1 MALKEV
7 TSGGQPWRLER
18 RIEDVTDRLR
28 VLALKN
34 YHVFVQNQQC
44 AQVVTSELQSL
55 GDNLTSV
62 QTSLPSLVSQSKALD
77 TTAHDA
83 AKTNAEIQYVLGQYA
98 GLMGV
103 LEIPQ
108 LIDGCIANDLLEDA
122 LETIQ
127 FAKKLLEQTY
137 TSSIQP
143 KSSNASSSIVHTLVA
158 EVKRATTALRAKL
171 VDKLRGELPLAKCLH
186 LVAYLRR
193 VDGLW
198 TPLPADYDYHLKQEF
213 LACRDAYLSKTVQ
226 SIPTSDAYNYVMDA
240 ALCAWAVRTVS
251 DLTRLLETYALV
263 LQYARLTLLMTG
275 RVLPNVVEF
284 NAIATIMEQVL
295 FFGGSLGR
303 VGVDFRGLVLVIF
316 QSHVVARVTTQW
328 TDAVDAF
335 DAALSMQGGGAIM
348 IQSFR
353 PVSTPLIPVIDSSVA
368 PPSIMT
374 FPALAQLTNA
384 ILTSFND
391 LRLCALLSLQYR
403 LSLCLQQSMARVVV
417 AVGAFCRRHALTP
430 DEVADN
436 MGGGGGQSSK
446 VPLEV
451 QVFRLIQVMHTAWV
465 PYIIRSFHKL
475 FTEPK
480 GRQMPTA
487 LDEAMETV
495 ALGNIHHCTST
506 NMSAWVDGPQEHT
519 SSPLPRRH
527 KTLELV
533 LDDESDEPEVPD
545 VGKRRDIGGL
555 PSQGV
560 TKSSYSGVAVEM
572 VLPSTSE
579 TLRFAGGPQLAATQ
593 TQYIEDLIRDF
604 FRTYQITAALDA
616 FECERVRRLTTTTP
630 PVPEVNEP
638 VAEWDLGVPGCTPKP
653 RIHDLKSFGFDDVDD
668 LSCPTS
674 PGVAT
679 PSSPVLDKLAQRS
692 KTTTSSSQG
701 KKVSIGEDGSTP
713 KKQYIFYRETPPSFV
728 TESEEAAREVM
739 EKLSLDP
746 QYDIVPPE
754 AQQRFVELSSSE
766 VSKYA
771 VGKVRHESV
780 LLKHL

>member
-1 MALKEV
+1 MALEEV

-137 TSSIQP
+137 TSSMQP

-226 SIPTSDAYNYVMDA
+226 SIPTSDAYNYVMQGRADA

-263 LQYARLTLLMTG
+263 LQYARLTLLMIG

-303 VGVDFRGLVLVIF
+303 VGVDFR
-316 QSHVVARVTTQW
+316 
-328 TDAVDAF
+328 
-335 DAALSMQGGGAIM
+335 
-348 IQSFR
+348 
-353 PVSTPLIPVIDSSVA
+353 DSSVA

-391 LRLCALLSLQYR
+391 LRTG
-403 LSLCLQQSMARVVV
+403 V
-417 AVGAFCRRHALTP
+417 
-430 DEVADN
+430 
-436 MGGGGGQSSK
+436 
-446 VPLEV
+446 
-451 QVFRLIQVMHTAWV
+451 
-465 PYIIRSFHKL
+465 
-475 FTEPK
+475 
-480 GRQMPTA
+480 
-487 LDEAMETV
+487 ETV

-545 VGKRRDIGGL
+545 VGKKRDVGGL

-616 FECERVRRLTTTTP
+616 FECERDMAKVDWKALCSRGTKWSMASSSWKPKKKKTPPPSALAIPPLPTGAAP
-630 PVPEVNEP
+630 PVPEVNDP

-679 PSSPVLDKLAQRS
+679 PSSPVLDKLVQRS

-754 AQQRFVELSSSE
+754 AQQRFVELSSSD

>member
-1 MALKEV
+1 MALEEV

-77 TTAHDA
+77 TTAHDT

-137 TSSIQP
+137 TSSMQP

-226 SIPTSDAYNYVMDA
+226 SIPTSDAYNYVMQGRADA

-303 VGVDFRGLVLVIF
+303 VGVDFR
-316 QSHVVARVTTQW
+316 
-328 TDAVDAF
+328 
-335 DAALSMQGGGAIM
+335 
-348 IQSFR
+348 
-353 PVSTPLIPVIDSSVA
+353 DSSVA

-391 LRLCALLSLQYR
+391 LRTG
-403 LSLCLQQSMARVVV
+403 V
-417 AVGAFCRRHALTP
+417 
-430 DEVADN
+430 
-436 MGGGGGQSSK
+436 
-446 VPLEV
+446 
-451 QVFRLIQVMHTAWV
+451 
-465 PYIIRSFHKL
+465 
-475 FTEPK
+475 
-480 GRQMPTA
+480 
-487 LDEAMETV
+487 ETV
-495 ALGNIHHCTST
+495 TLGNIHHCTST
-506 NMSAWVDGPQEHT
+506 NMSAWADGPQEHT

-545 VGKRRDIGGL
+545 VGKKRDVGGL

-579 TLRFAGGPQLAATQ
+579 TLRFASGPQLATTQ

-616 FECERVRRLTTTTP
+616 FECERDMAKVDWKALCSRGTKWSMASSSWKPKKKKTPPPSALAIPPLPTGAAP
-630 PVPEVNEP
+630 PVPEVNDP

-679 PSSPVLDKLAQRS
+679 PSSPVLDKLVQRS

-754 AQQRFVELSSSE
+754 AQQRFVELSSSD

-771 VGKVRHESV
+771 VGKVRHESRV
-780 LLKHL
+780 EGLGATRSICGIVSKTFGSKLCGTSGPGTIVIDTQVGFKSSKTNESF

>member
-1 MALKEV
+1 MALEEV

-77 TTAHDA
+77 TTAHDT

-137 TSSIQP
+137 TSSMQP

-226 SIPTSDAYNYVMDA
+226 SIPTSDAYNYVMQGRADA

-303 VGVDFRGLVLVIF
+303 VGVDFRG
-316 QSHVVARVTTQW
+316 T
-328 TDAVDAF
+328 
-335 DAALSMQGGGAIM
+335 
-348 IQSFR
+348 
-353 PVSTPLIPVIDSSVA
+353 
-368 PPSIMT
+368 
-374 FPALAQLTNA
+374 
-384 ILTSFND
+384 
-391 LRLCALLSLQYR
+391 
-403 LSLCLQQSMARVVV
+403 
-417 AVGAFCRRHALTP
+417 
-430 DEVADN
+430 
-436 MGGGGGQSSK
+436 
-446 VPLEV
+446 
-451 QVFRLIQVMHTAWV
+451 
-465 PYIIRSFHKL
+465 
-475 FTEPK
+475 
-480 GRQMPTA
+480 
-487 LDEAMETV
+487 
-495 ALGNIHHCTST
+495 
-506 NMSAWVDGPQEHT
+506 
-519 SSPLPRRH
+519 
-527 KTLELV
+527 
-533 LDDESDEPEVPD
+533 
-545 VGKRRDIGGL
+545 
-555 PSQGV
+555 
-560 TKSSYSGVAVEM
+560 
-572 VLPSTSE
+572 
-579 TLRFAGGPQLAATQ
+579 
-593 TQYIEDLIRDF
+593 
-604 FRTYQITAALDA
+604 
-616 FECERVRRLTTTTP
+616 VRRQ
-630 PVPEVNEP
+630 
-638 VAEWDLGVPGCTPKP
+638 
-653 RIHDLKSFGFDDVDD
+653 S
-668 LSCPTS
+668 
-674 PGVAT
+674 
-679 PSSPVLDKLAQRS
+679 
-692 KTTTSSSQG
+692 
-701 KKVSIGEDGSTP
+701 
-713 KKQYIFYRETPPSFV
+713 
-728 TESEEAAREVM
+728 
-739 EKLSLDP
+739 
-746 QYDIVPPE
+746 
-754 AQQRFVELSSSE
+754 
-766 VSKYA
+766 
-771 VGKVRHESV
+771 
-780 LLKHL
+780 